1 MIILQGGI
9 KNMEIS
15 EKRYKATQDSLN
27 EISSRLD
34 IAMQMIATLEAEK
47 RQWVQEKVKQT
58 EIISKQLGNSD
69 GVVEQL
75 QDEIRSIKS
84 KLCKECYRK
93 VR

>member
-1 MIILQGGI
+1 
-9 KNMEIS
+9 MEIS
-15 EKRYKATQDSLN
+15 EKRYKATQESLK
-27 EISSRLD
+27 ELSGKLD
-34 IAMQMIATLEAEK
+34 VAMQMITTLEAEK
-47 RQWVQEKVKQT
+47 RQWVIEKIKQT
-58 EIISKQLGNSD
+58 DIISKQLGNSD